1 MMGATLDRC
10 LPGCCSMLA
19 NEVYVLLNLNVFAGK
34 FVCFGATD
42 DFEKIFVIV
51 ISKNNIRKSHYNW
64 FDYLRNALS

>member
-1 MMGATLDRC
+1 MMGVARDRC
-10 LPGCCSMLA
+10 LPGMLLHA
-19 NEVYVLLNLNVFAGK
+19 CKRGYVLLNLNVFAEK